1 MSHWRYE
8 LCITYP
14 YYASLSGACTWEGYG
29 LRITYPYYVSLSGAC
44 MWEGYGLRITYPYY
58 VSLSGACTWEGY
70 GLRITYP
77 YYVSSAESP
86 PERAMYYA
94 LRIRI
99 IAESPPERAMYYALR
114 IRIMYQ
120 APKARRRGLC
130 TTHYASVLCI
140 KRRKPAGEGY
150 VLRITYPYYV
160 SSAESPP
167 ERAMYYALHPN
178 FALPLGLP

>member
-29 LRITYPYYVSLSGAC
+29 LRITYPYYA
-44 MWEGYGLRITYPYY
+44 
-58 VSLSGACTWEGY
+58 SLSGACTWEGY

-94 LRIRI
+94 LRIRF
-99 IAESPPERAMYYALR
+99 
-114 IRIMYQ
+114 MYQ
-120 APKARRRGLC
+120 APKARRRELW
-130 TTHYASVLCI
+130 TTHY
-140 KRRKPAGEGY
+140 RRKPAGEGY

-167 ERAMYYALHPN
+167 ERAMYYVLR
-178 FALPLGLP
+178 LP